1 MPALSAEA
9 LLTESKQQRHE
20 RFTTQLYQAGAKG
33 LLQGTL
39 IALASGYALSYKY
52 NHGLNKAYFR
62 NVYKVWW
69 FVGWAIVGVTFA
81 TDTAKMKISKQAA
94 IEDEIKRARYLEDEL
109 NKYSK

>member
-1 MPALSAEA
+1 MTALSAET
-9 LLTESKQQRHE
+9 LLTETKQQRHE

-52 NHGLNKAYFR
+52 NHGLNKVYFR